1 MQGFSFLHP
10 SAMNILIP
18 GLAPAPA
25 IKNILFDFGGVICD
39 LNMQLTYDRFKEM
52 GMHHF
57 NTAYSVSEQE
67 DIFRT
72 YERGELSS
80 GEFRNILKKLFDQ
93 PVTDTQ
99 IDEAWNAMLLDI
111 PLPRVRLLE
120 KLRPQYR
127 TFILSNSNEIHYHH
141 YLQNFRL
148 QTGYNNF
155 EELVE
160 KTYFSFKIHL
170 QKPGKEIFDFVIRDS
185 GILPEETLFIDD
197 STPNTETAK
206 KMGFQVWRLKAE
218 KGEDIT
224 EHFSE

>member
-1 MQGFSFLHP
+1 
-10 SAMNILIP
+10 MNILIP
-18 GLAPAPA
+18 GPAPAPA

-80 GEFRNILKKLFDQ
+80 GEFRDILKKLFDQ

>member
-1 MQGFSFLHP
+1 
-10 SAMNILIP
+10 MNILIP
-18 GLAPAPA
+18 GPAPAPA

-67 DIFRT
+67 DIFRS
-72 YERGELSS
+72 YERGDLSS
-80 GEFRNILKKLFDQ
+80 AEFRNILKKLFDQ

>member
-1 MQGFSFLHP
+1 
-10 SAMNILIP
+10 MNILIP
-18 GLAPAPA
+18 GPAPAPA

-67 DIFRT
+67 DIFRS
-72 YERGELSS
+72 YERGDLSS
-80 GEFRNILKKLFDQ
+80 GEFRDILKKLFDQ

>member
-1 MQGFSFLHP
+1 
-10 SAMNILIP
+10 MNILIP

-80 GEFRNILKKLFDQ
+80 GEFRDILKKLFDQ

>member
-1 MQGFSFLHP
+1 
-10 SAMNILIP
+10 MNILIP
-18 GLAPAPA
+18 GPAPAPA

-67 DIFRT
+67 DIFRS
-72 YERGELSS
+72 YERGDLSS
-80 GEFRNILKKLFDQ
+80 GEFRDILKKLFEQ
-93 PVTDTQ
+93 PVSDTQ

>member
-80 GEFRNILKKLFDQ
+80 GEFRDILKKLFDQ

>member
-1 MQGFSFLHP
+1 
-10 SAMNILIP
+10 MNILIP

-80 GEFRNILKKLFDQ
+80 GEFRNILKKLFEQ
-93 PVTDTQ
+93 PVSDTQ

>member
-1 MQGFSFLHP
+1 
-10 SAMNILIP
+10 MNILIP
-18 GLAPAPA
+18 GPVPAAP
-25 IKNILFDFGGVICD
+25 IKNIVFDFGGVICD
-39 LNMQLTYDRFKEM
+39 LNMQRTYDRFKEM

-67 DIFRT
+67 DIFRS
-72 YERGELSS
+72 YERGNISS
-80 GEFRNILKKLFDQ
+80 AEFRDILKKLFDQ

-141 YLQNFRL
+141 YLQNFTI

-170 QKPGKEIFDFVIRDS
+170 QKPGKEIFDFVLHDS
-185 GILPEETLFIDD
+185 GIDSEETLFIDD

-206 KMGFQVWRLKAE
+206 KMGFQVWRLKPE
-218 KGEDIT
+218 QGEDIT
-224 EHFSE
+224 DLFTE

>member
-1 MQGFSFLHP
+1 
-10 SAMNILIP
+10 MNILIP
-18 GLAPAPA
+18 GPAPAPA

-67 DIFRT
+67 DIFRS
-72 YERGELSS
+72 YERGDLSS
-80 GEFRNILKKLFDQ
+80 GEFRDILKKLFDQ

-141 YLQNFRL
+141 YLQNFRR

>member
-1 MQGFSFLHP
+1 
-10 SAMNILIP
+10 MNILIP

>member
-1 MQGFSFLHP
+1 MQGFSFLHTP
-10 SAMNILIP
+10 AMNILIP
-18 GLAPAPA
+18 GPAPAPA

-67 DIFRT
+67 DIFRS
-72 YERGELSS
+72 YERGDLSS
-80 GEFRNILKKLFDQ
+80 AEFRNILKKLFDQ

>member
-1 MQGFSFLHP
+1 
-10 SAMNILIP
+10 MNILIP
-18 GLAPAPA
+18 GPVPAAP
-25 IKNILFDFGGVICD
+25 IKNIVFDFGGVICD
-39 LNMQLTYDRFKEM
+39 LNMQRTYDRFKEM

-67 DIFRT
+67 DIFRS
-72 YERGELSS
+72 YERGNISS
-80 GEFRNILKKLFDQ
+80 AEFRDILKKLFDQ

-141 YLQNFRL
+141 YLQNFTI